1 MMIVKQASDLWAD
14 HLTATDAFVKIFF
27 ESKEIWTGTIWNNN
41 NPIWNVHLDFGTIC
55 ITSASK
61 IRVPVWDEDN
71 NWDDDLLGS
80 CDIPLDK
87 VFDRINHRY
96 LLGTLRAFSFGPQF
110 VDFLQVLDAF
120 VECLVR
126 LHWT

>member
-1 MMIVKQASDLWAD
+1 MIVKQASDLWAD

-41 NPIWNVHLDFGTIC
+41 NPIWNVHLDFGTVC

-61 IRVPVWDEDN
+61 IRVQVWDEDN

-80 CDIPLDK
+80 CNIPL
-87 VFDRINHRY
+87 VA
-96 LLGTLRAFSFGPQF
+96 GGPQADPLY
-110 VDFLQVLDAF
+110 VTDFSRRGRAALPSGHPPMPWALHRNRA
-120 VECLVR
+120 R
-126 LHWT
+126 LSRPG